1 MLIAATMDFKFT
13 LFNSITLFVMAATA
27 WMAYARFR
35 FRLDSNWLPV
45 YYLLILGFWM
55 GFDGSLNTWW
65 VLAGVAAAVLLRSR
79 LARGPFQNGVR
90 VTELGFL
97 GYVLWRGLGLLLL
110 W

>member
-1 MLIAATMDFKFT
+1 MRFT
-13 LFNSITLFVMAATA
+13 LFNSITLFTMATTLS
-27 WMAYARFR
+27 MACARFR
-35 FRLDSNWLPV
+35 FRPEGAWFAL

-65 VLAGVAAAVLLRSR
+65 VASGVAAALLLRSGVV
-79 LARGPFQNGVR
+79 RGIYRKGVR
-90 VTELGFL
+90 AAELAFF